1 MAKNHGYENFYR
13 AFDMSCSY
21 PSGLVDDF
29 IYLYVPENELYPGSN
44 SYYRPLENIPDN
56 RWFFSHCGRQLFLYK
71 GRAFSI
77 SEDRTIC
84 RAKKRED
91 ASIDFYRFSDI
102 CTIMKDGLYEP

>member
-1 MAKNHGYENFYR
+1 
-13 AFDMSCSY
+13 MSCVR
-21 PSGLVDDF
+21 PPGLVDDF

-77 SEDRTIC
+77 SDDRTIC

-91 ASIDFYRFSDI
+91 ASIAFYRFSDI
-102 CTIMKDGLYEP
+102 CMIMDYEQF